1 MFRPAVG
8 RPAALAGLVAFGLA
22 ACGPA
27 ALGPPLPPP
36 PHPGVR
42 GPSVAAIV
50 QTGVLRVAS
59 DLSDPPLAFREG
71 AAPRGFEIDLA
82 ELLAASLG
90 VRLEVHDTPRVLLR
104 TGFSGADLIISA
116 MRKEEVPGPA
126 SESYY
131 TMSQGILWGGNEAP
145 VRDDP
150 LRNVRVAAQGKSPA
164 ETLAEQMGAGPIL
177 TAYLPAAA
185 LAAVSRGEVQAAVAD
200 LPVILDYARTH
211 RGLRVS
217 AGPWAE
223 VPLVVGVR
231 PDGPDLLAFVSA
243 AIRELE
249 HTGGLAQLRQRWHL

>member
-1 MFRPAVG
+1 MVWPAVG
-8 RPAALAGLVAFGLA
+8 RSAALAGIVALGLA

-27 ALGPPLPPP
+27 ALRPPLPPP
-36 PHPGVR
+36 PHPGAR

-50 QTGVLRVAS
+50 RTGALRVAS

-71 AAPRGFEIDLA
+71 TAPRGLEIDLA

-90 VRLEVHDTPRVLLR
+90 VRLEVRDTPGAILR
-104 TGFSGADLIISA
+104 GGFSGADLMMGA

-131 TMSQGILWGGNEAP
+131 TLSQGILWGGREAP
-145 VRDDP
+145 VRDHP
-150 LRNVRVAAQGKSPA
+150 LRNVRVAVQVKSPG
-164 ETLAEQMGAGPIL
+164 ETLAGQMGAGPIL
-177 TAYLPAAA
+177 AVYLPAAA
-185 LAAVSRGEVQAAVAD
+185 LAAVSRGEVQGAVAD

-211 RGLRVS
+211 RGLTVM

-223 VPLVVGVR
+223 APLVVGVR
-231 PDGPDLLAFVSA
+231 PDGPDLLVFVSA

>member
-1 MFRPAVG
+1 MFRPAAG
-8 RPAALAGLVAFGLA
+8 RPAALAGLVALGLA
-22 ACGPA
+22 ACGPPV
-27 ALGPPLPPP
+27 LGPPLPPP

-42 GPSVAAIV
+42 GSTVAAIV
-50 QTGVLRVAS
+50 RTGVLRVAS

-90 VRLEVHDTPRVLLR
+90 VRLEVRDTPRVLLR

-116 MRKEEVPGPA
+116 MRKEEAPGA
-126 SESYY
+126 SSESYY
-131 TMSQGILWGGNEAP
+131 TMSQGILWGGNGAP
-145 VRDDP
+145 VRDHP
-150 LRNVRVAAQGKSPA
+150 LRNVHVAVQGQSPA

-211 RGLRVS
+211 RGLKVS

-231 PDGPDLLAFVSA
+231 PDGPDLLAFISA

>member
-8 RPAALAGLVAFGLA
+8 RPAALAGLVALGLA

-36 PHPGVR
+36 PHPGVL

-82 ELLAASLG
+82 GLLAASLG
-90 VRLEVHDTPRVLLR
+90 VRLEVQDTPRVLLR

-131 TMSQGILWGGNEAP
+131 TMSQG
-145 VRDDP
+145 
-150 LRNVRVAAQGKSPA
+150 NVRVAAQGKSPA